1 MKCSLNALAAYSGCT
16 KLVLSRTKLVLSR
29 SGCLPGLLPT
39 YLSIYLSSQ
48 ASAFVLRG
56 AWVAKFFTGKVG
68 RHRRFAKV
76 THR

>member
-1 MKCSLNALAAYSGCT
+1 MTYSLNALAAYYGC
-16 KLVLSRTKLVLSR
+16 TKLVLSR
-29 SGCLPGLLPT
+29 SGCLPGPPT

-76 THR
+76 TDR